1 MAYNIYS
8 KPVYKI
14 NFMRIVR
21 FLLLIALFPFTV
33 SAQNI
38 EIKEGSAKMAKTKLW
53 CFSTTY
59 KYDKSLAVETIE
71 GKLASANLKRSAR
84 KKGFSIYRGVSWSTI
99 IPNNKADYYYKVRGK
114 KGKTTFYFCAS
125 KGYDNYVT
133 TANEPELAR
142 NIVTLLQTLDTDMAT
157 AASIRAKELELKSIS
172 EKNADINKQLEE
184 TKKQESQ
191 KAKEI
196 DALKKKQAA
205 PDPVK

>member
-1 MAYNIYS
+1 
-8 KPVYKI
+8 
-14 NFMRIVR
+14 
-21 FLLLIALFPFTV
+21 
-33 SAQNI
+33 
-38 EIKEGSAKMAKTKLW
+38 
-53 CFSTTY
+53 
-59 KYDKSLAVETIE
+59 
-71 GKLASANLKRSAR
+71 
-84 KKGFSIYRGVSWSTI
+84 
-99 IPNNKADYYYKVRGK
+99 VRGK

-157 AASIRAKELELKSIS
+157 AASIKAKELELKSIS
-172 EKNADINKQLEE
+172 EKNAEINKQLEE